1 MKKEVVILTVLALF
15 VSVSAFAQGDPSA
28 KFAAVYSDDVLL
40 AATEAQSCD
49 IGEGD
54 PDQAFDFD
62 TQSGVLLATMKMPSG
77 KEILTGVS
85 GESGILLVSNVKGK
99 NGGSGT
105 SLGWGRVSVKIKAV
119 NVDTGEIYFPVPDGR
134 IVLNARAQVLNATLG
149 GVIESCEDGDGDG
162 VINVATE
169 CVVTDEEIGLLTWN
183 RSANHFNVVF
193 KDLPQ
198 GTYEVR
204 ARFRVTSVSWADA
217 SVDACA
223 YAGSIVVLGDRIV
236 TLQDVRAIKGGVVEF

>member
-1 MKKEVVILTVLALF
+1 MKKEVIFLTVLALF
-15 VSVSAFAQGDPSA
+15 VSVAAFAQGDPSA

-54 PDQAFDFD
+54 PDPDFDFD
-62 TQSGVLLATMKMPSG
+62 TASGVLLATMKMPSG

-119 NVDTGEIYFPVPDGR
+119 NLDTGEIYFPKPDGR

-149 GVIESCEDGDGDG
+149 GVIESCSDADGDGTI
-162 VINVATE
+162 VVADE

-204 ARFRVTSVSWADA
+204 AKFRVTSVSWADA
-217 SVDACA
+217 TVDACS
-223 YAGSIVVLGDRIV
+223 YAASIVVLGDRII